1 MDPHMGEV
9 GSDTLDQLKSNVR
22 VLLKAWADQFTG
34 MPIRTLNVELR
45 GSNRGK
51 WKITISLGSAK
62 NTMEFDK
69 LVKEFYDRATI
80 AGLARATDPV
90 LSAQQL
96 KNMAYH
102 YGKETFDSDDPYKEI
117 PAMSSYSPPTARST
131 GADEDVAALVL
142 DDGSGGIDLNA
153 LEFKRIMREDFS
165 SFDRCV
171 ECSGKVAKVQI
182 TKI

>member
-1 MDPHMGEV
+1 MGEF
-9 GSDTLDQLKSNVR
+9 GSDTLDQLTKNVR
-22 VLLKAWADQFTG
+22 VLLEAWADQFDRA
-34 MPIRTLNVELR
+34 PIWTLDVVLR
-45 GSNRGK
+45 GANRGK

-62 NTMEFDK
+62 NTMALDK